1 MTRIDLEYRK
11 TAAEGASGFGL
22 LIALY
27 DTLAGDLR
35 RAADAERNG
44 DLEKRGREVNH
55 AMLVMAYLEDWTRRG
70 SDGELA
76 QRLVAFYGSV
86 RRKLVEAEA
95 NRSAKILEEQMAL
108 VLEIREHWQKIDFH
122 TEPSGPEILAPVP
135 AKTQAYPS
143 AVAGQLERKTG
154 SWSA

>member
-1 MTRIDLEYRK
+1 MTRTDLEYRK
-11 TAAEGASGFGL
+11 TATEGASGFGL

-35 RAADAERNG
+35 RAAEAERNS
-44 DLEKRGREVNH
+44 DLEKRSREVNH

-76 QRLVAFYGSV
+76 QRLVSFYSSL

-95 NRSAKILEEQMAL
+95 SRSATILEEQMAL
-108 VLEIREHWQKIDFH
+108 VLKIREHWQKIDFH
-122 TEPSGPEILAPVP
+122 TEPVGPEIMPP
-135 AKTQAYPS
+135 AKPQTYPP
-143 AVAGQLERKTG
+143 AFAPQLERRNG